1 MSFCP
6 HFTCFEALTDL
17 AGARTQNRN
26 FGSEKQRMV
35 TGPCLSKG
43 VGDFLGKPST
53 VTSSEQRVSTDG
65 GTPAQWAFSE
75 QPAGTHSMHESPL
88 GEPIYETVQ
97 LHLVAP
103 RLGSVA
109 SP

>member
-17 AGARTQNRN
+17 AEARTQNRN
-26 FGSEKQRMV
+26 FGSKKQRTVMS
-35 TGPCLSKG
+35 PCFSKG

-53 VTSSEQRVSTDG
+53 GTSSEQRVSTDG
-65 GTPAQWAFSE
+65 GTRAQQAFSE
-75 QPAGTHSMHESPL
+75 QPAGTHSMHKSPL
-88 GEPIYETVQ
+88 GEPSYETVQ

-103 RLGSVA
+103 HLERVA